1 VTNQSRVSRRDD
13 LPPAHSTPL
22 DDLLDALDTDE
33 SGLDAEA
40 VQTRREEYG
49 PNELE
54 SDAGRSPLSI
64 LVGQF
69 ANALIAVLVVAAVLS
84 AVVGNVVD
92 AALILVIVLADGVFG
107 FVQDYRAEQSIQ
119 ALSELAQ
126 PTVRVRRDGTD
137 REVDAADLVPGDVLL
152 LSEGDTVPADAR
164 LLETQSLEVD
174 EAALTGE
181 SVPVSKTTGRLSAD
195 TDLAERSNTVYRG
208 TNVTRGSG
216 VAVVVHTGMATE
228 MGAIAGEL
236 LGVEDRDTPFQADV
250 DALGRRLGVGVLAL
264 SALLVPLLVWRG
276 TDLLTAGLT
285 AVSLAVAA
293 IPEGLPAVVTLTLAV
308 GVRAMADENA
318 LVRSL
323 PVVESLGSVDV
334 VCTDKTGTLTEGRM
348 RVTRLWVPDRSLAPA
363 DVDVD
368 GTDATPDGA
377 RAALDDQL
385 DRLLRIGVLCNDSEV
400 DAGDPTERALL
411 VAADTAGL
419 DAEALRRADPR
430 TDEAPFSAERRR
442 MATRHGDT
450 VYVKGAPG
458 AVLDRSTRLFTAEG
472 VVDLTDERRET
483 IRAQVDAFGDD
494 ALRVLGFAYR
504 EATDAETGGDAGD
517 ESDADIDESDLVFVG
532 LQGMLDPPRPEVKEA
547 IAETRAAGIDVK
559 MITGDNART
568 AAAIA
573 GQLGLVDPEAAV
585 ENVVVTGREL
595 DGLTDEELSAVV
607 ERTDVFAR
615 AAPSHKVRILDAL
628 QSAGHTVAM
637 TGDGVNDAP
646 ALKSADVGIAMGERG
661 TDVAKTTSDV
671 ILLDDN
677 YATITAA
684 IRRGRTIFDNIWKFV
699 AYLLSANL
707 AEVLLVL
714 LASLLGYLILPP
726 VQLLWIN
733 LLTDGLPALAIG
745 TDPESGDVMA
755 REPRDRAEGV
765 IDRSML
771 GFVGGAGLTAT
782 VVMLGLMLFT
792 LDGAAAATPY
802 AVTMVFTGFV
812 VLEFGKLFVVR
823 WLRGTSPL
831 SNRWLSLAVVVS
843 FLLQVAVLYTPLRTY
858 FGTVALTV
866 ADWGLLVGALAVALP
881 LFLLSAVV
889 SKRLA

>member
-1 VTNQSRVSRRDD
+1 MS
-13 LPPAHSTPL
+13 PHSTPI

-33 SGLDAEA
+33 SGLDDDA
-40 VQTRREEYG
+40 VETRRERFG
-49 PNELE
+49 KNELE

-69 ANALIAVLVVAAVLS
+69 ANALIAVLVVAALLS
-84 AVVGNVVD
+84 AAVGNVVD
-92 AALILVIVLADGVFG
+92 AVLILVIVLADGVFG

-119 ALSELAQ
+119 ALSKLAQ
-126 PTVRVRRDGTD
+126 PTIRVRRDGTE
-137 REVDAADLVPGDVLL
+137 REIDAADLVPGDVIL

-164 LLETQSLEVD
+164 LLETASLEVD

-181 SVPVSKTTGRLSAD
+181 SVPVSKATGRLSAD

-216 VAVVVHTGMATE
+216 VAVVVHTGMDTE

-250 DALGRRLGVGVLAL
+250 DTLGRRLGIGVLAL

-348 RVTRLWVPDRSLAPA
+348 RVTRLWVPDRALAPA

-368 GTDATPDGA
+368 GSDATPNGA

-385 DRLLRIGVLCNDSEV
+385 DRLLRTGVLCNDAEV
-400 DAGDPTERALL
+400 DSGDPTERALL

-419 DAEALRRADPR
+419 DAEAIRRAAPR

-442 MATRHGDT
+442 MATRHDDT
-450 VYVKGAPG
+450 IYVKGAPE
-458 AVLDRSTRLFTAEG
+458 AVLDRSARLLTPEG
-472 VVDLTDERRET
+472 VVELDDERRET
-483 IRAQVDAFGDD
+483 IRARVDAFGDD

-504 EATDAETGGDAGD
+504 EATAADDAGTETAETDASATDETETGDSTIA
-517 ESDADIDESDLVFVG
+517 ESDLIFVG
-532 LQGMLDPPRPEVKEA
+532 LQGMLDPPRPEVKAA
-547 IAETRAAGIDVK
+547 IAETRSAGIDVK

-573 GQLGLVDPEAAV
+573 GQLGLLEDDASVSSA
-585 ENVVVTGREL
+585 VVTGRQLESFSDDEL
-595 DGLTDEELSAVV
+595 AEVVDE
-607 ERTDVFAR
+607 TDVFAR

-699 AYLLSANL
+699 AYLLSANV

-755 REPRDRAEGV
+755 HDPRDRAEGV
-765 IDRSML
+765 IDRPML

-782 VVMLGLMLFT
+782 AVMLGVMFLA
-792 LDGAAAATPY
+792 LDGAADATRY

-823 WLRGTSPL
+823 WLKGTSPL

-843 FLLQVAVLYTPLRTY
+843 FVLQLAVLYTPLRTY
-858 FGTVALTV
+858 FGTVALSLS
-866 ADWGLLVGALAVALP
+866 DWGLLAGAVAVALP

-889 SKRLA
+889 SKRLG

>member
-1 VTNQSRVSRRDD
+1 VSQPDD
-13 LPPAHSTPL
+13 LPPAHSTPI
-22 DDLLDALDTDE
+22 DDLLDALDADE

-40 VQTRREEYG
+40 VQTRREQFG

-69 ANALIAVLVVAAVLS
+69 ANALIAVLVVAAGLS
-84 AVVGNVVD
+84 AAVGNVVD

-119 ALSELAQ
+119 ALSKLAQ
-126 PTVRVRRDGTD
+126 PTIRVRRDGTD
-137 REVDAADLVPGDVLL
+137 REVDAVELVPGDVIL

-164 LLETQSLEVD
+164 LLETASLEAD

-181 SVPVSKTTGRLSAD
+181 SVPVSKTTGRLPAD

-216 VAVVVHTGMATE
+216 VAVVVNTGMATE

-250 DALGRRLGVGVLAL
+250 DTLGRRLGVGVLAL

-348 RVTRLWVPDRSLAPA
+348 RVTRLWVPDRALAPA

-368 GTDATPDGA
+368 GTDATPNGA
-377 RAALDDQL
+377 RAALDEQL
-385 DRLLRIGVLCNDSEV
+385 DRLLRIGVLCNDAEV

-419 DAEALRRADPR
+419 DAEAIRRGDPR

-442 MATRHGDT
+442 MATRHDDV

-458 AVLDRSTRLFTAEG
+458 AVLDRSTRLLTPEG
-472 VVDLTDERRET
+472 VVDLDDERRET
-483 IRAQVDAFGDD
+483 IGAQVDAFGDD

-504 EATDAETGGDAGD
+504 EATGADDD
-517 ESDADIDESDLVFVG
+517 EIDESDLIFVG
-532 LQGMLDPPRPEVKEA
+532 LQGMLDPPRPEVRDA

-573 GQLGLVDPEAAV
+573 GELGLVDADAALDD
-585 ENVVVTGREL
+585 VVVTGREL
-595 DGLTDEELSAVV
+595 EGLSEAELRDVV
-607 ERTDVFAR
+607 DRTEVFAR

-782 VVMLGLMLFT
+782 VVMLGLMFLS
-792 LDGAAAATPY
+792 LDGAAEATRY

-812 VLEFGKLFVVR
+812 VLEFGKLYVVR
-823 WLRGTSPL
+823 WLKGTTPL

-843 FLLQVAVLYTPLRTY
+843 FVLQLAVLYTPLGSY
-858 FGTVALTV
+858 FGTVALSL
-866 ADWGLLVGALAVALP
+866 ADWGLLVGALVVSLP
-881 LFLLSAVV
+881 LFVGSAMV

>member
-1 VTNQSRVSRRDD
+1 MSQPDD
-13 LPPAHSTPL
+13 LPPAHSTPI
-22 DDLLDALDTDE
+22 DDLLDALDADE

-40 VQTRREEYG
+40 VQTRRERFG

-69 ANALIAVLVVAAVLS
+69 ANALIAVLVVAAGLS
-84 AVVGNVVD
+84 AAVGNVVD

-119 ALSELAQ
+119 ALSKLAQ
-126 PTVRVRRDGTD
+126 PTIRVRRDGTD
-137 REVDAADLVPGDVLL
+137 REVDAVELVPGDVIL

-164 LLETQSLEVD
+164 LLETASLEAD

-181 SVPVSKTTGRLSAD
+181 SVPVSKTTGRLPAD

-216 VAVVVHTGMATE
+216 VAVVVNTGMATE

-250 DALGRRLGVGVLAL
+250 DTLGRRLGVGVLAL

-334 VCTDKTGTLTEGRM
+334 ICTDKTGTLTEGRM
-348 RVTRLWVPDRSLAPA
+348 RVTRLWVPDRALAPA

-368 GTDATPDGA
+368 GTDATPNGA
-377 RAALDDQL
+377 RAALDEQL
-385 DRLLRIGVLCNDSEV
+385 DRLLRIGVLCNDAEV

-419 DAEALRRADPR
+419 DAEAIRRGDPR

-442 MATRHGDT
+442 MATRHDDV

-458 AVLDRSTRLFTAEG
+458 AVLDRSTRLLTPEG
-472 VVDLTDERRET
+472 VVDLDDDRRET
-483 IRAQVDAFGDD
+483 IGAQVDAFGDD

-504 EATDAETGGDAGD
+504 EATGADDD
-517 ESDADIDESDLVFVG
+517 EIDESDLIFVG
-532 LQGMLDPPRPEVKEA
+532 LQGMLDPPRPEVRDA

-573 GQLGLVDPEAAV
+573 GELGLVDADAALDD
-585 ENVVVTGREL
+585 VVVTGREL
-595 DGLTDEELSAVV
+595 EGLSETELRDVV
-607 ERTDVFAR
+607 DRTEVFAR

-771 GFVGGAGLTAT
+771 GFVGGAGLAATA
-782 VVMLGLMLFT
+782 VMLGLMLFT
-792 LDGAAAATPY
+792 LDGAAEATRY

-812 VLEFGKLFVVR
+812 VLEFGKLYVVR
-823 WLRGTSPL
+823 WLKGTTPL

-843 FLLQVAVLYTPLRTY
+843 FVLQLAVLYTPLGTY
-858 FGTVALTV
+858 FGTVALSL
-866 ADWGLLVGALAVALP
+866 ADWGLLVGALAVSLP
-881 LFLLSAVV
+881 LFVGSAVV

>member
-1 VTNQSRVSRRDD
+1 VSRRDD

-22 DDLLDALDTDE
+22 DDLLDALDADE
-33 SGLDAEA
+33 AGLDAEA
-40 VQTRREEYG
+40 VQTRREAYG

-54 SDAGRSPLSI
+54 SDAGRSALSI
-64 LVGQF
+64 LTEQF

-84 AVVGNVVD
+84 AAVGNVVD

-119 ALSELAQ
+119 ALSKLAQ
-126 PTVRVRRDGTD
+126 PTIRVRREGTE
-137 REVDAADLVPGDVLL
+137 REIDAADLVPGDVIL

-164 LLETQSLEVD
+164 LLETASLEVD

-181 SVPVSKTTGRLSAD
+181 SVPVAKTTGRLPAD

-308 GVRAMADENA
+308 GVRAMADEKA

-334 VCTDKTGTLTEGRM
+334 VCTDKTGTLTEGQM
-348 RVTRLWVPDRSLAPA
+348 RVTRLWVPDRALAPA

-368 GTDATPDGA
+368 DTDATPNGA

-385 DRLLRIGVLCNDSEV
+385 DRLLRIGVLCNDAEV

-419 DAEALRRADPR
+419 DAEALRRDDPR

-458 AVLDRSTRLFTAEG
+458 AVLDRSTRLLTPEG
-472 VVDLTDERRET
+472 VVDLTDDRRET
-483 IRAQVDAFGDD
+483 IRAQVDSFGDD

-504 EATDAETGGDAGD
+504 EATDADGDDANEGG
-517 ESDADIDESDLVFVG
+517 IDESDLTFVG
-532 LQGMLDPPRPEVKEA
+532 LQGMLDPPRPEVAEA

-573 GQLGLVDPEAAV
+573 GQLGLVAEDAAV
-585 ENVVVTGREL
+585 EDVVVTGREIA
-595 DGLTDEELSAVV
+595 GLSAADLRAVV
-607 ERTDVFAR
+607 DRTAVFAR

-755 REPRDRAEGV
+755 REPRDRGEGV
-765 IDRSML
+765 IDRQML

-782 VVMLGLMLFT
+782 VVMLGLMFLA
-792 LDGAAAATPY
+792 LDGAATATPY

-823 WLRGTSPL
+823 WLKGTSPL

-843 FLLQVAVLYTPLRTY
+843 FGLQVAVLYTPLRTY
-858 FGTVALTV
+858 FGTVALSL
-866 ADWGLLVGALAVALP
+866 ADWGLLVGALAVAFP
-881 LFLLSAVV
+881 LFLGSAVV

>member
-1 VTNQSRVSRRDD
+1 VSNQSGVSRRDD
-13 LPPAHSTPL
+13 LPAPHSTPR
-22 DDLLDALDTDE
+22 DDLLDALDADE

-40 VQTRREEYG
+40 VQTRREEFG

-69 ANALIAVLVVAAVLS
+69 ANALIAVLVVAAILS
-84 AVVGNVVD
+84 AAVGNVVD

-119 ALSELAQ
+119 ALSKLAQ
-126 PTVRVRRDGTD
+126 PTIRVRRDGSE
-137 REVDAADLVPGDVLL
+137 REIDAAELVPGDVIL

-164 LLETQSLEVD
+164 LLETASLEVD

-181 SVPVSKTTGRLSAD
+181 SVPVAKTTDRLPAD

-250 DALGRRLGVGVLAL
+250 DALGRRLGIGVLAL

-318 LVRSL
+318 LVRAL

-348 RVTRLWVPDRSLAPA
+348 RVTRLWVPDRDVAPA

-368 GTDATPDGA
+368 RSDATPNGA
-377 RAALDDQL
+377 RAALDEQL
-385 DRLLRIGVLCNDSEV
+385 DRLLRIGVLCNDAEA

-411 VAADTAGL
+411 VSADTAGL
-419 DAEALRRADPR
+419 DAAAIRDAAPR

-442 MATRHGDT
+442 MATRHDD
-450 VYVKGAPG
+450 VISVKGAPE
-458 AVLDRSTRLFTAEG
+458 AVLDRSTRLLTAEG

-483 IRAQVDAFGDD
+483 IRTRVDAFGDD

-504 EATDAETGGDAGD
+504 EATDADG
-517 ESDADIDESDLVFVG
+517 IDESDLVFVG
-532 LQGMLDPPRPEVKEA
+532 LQGMLDPPRPEVRAA

-573 GQLGLVDPEAAV
+573 GQLGLVDADTPV
-585 ENVVVTGREL
+585 EDAVVTGRAL
-595 DGLTDEELSAVV
+595 DGLSEEELRAVV
-607 ERTDVFAR
+607 DGTAVFAR

-699 AYLLSANL
+699 AYLLSANV

-755 REPRDRAEGV
+755 RDPRDRAEGV
-765 IDRSML
+765 IDRPML

-792 LDGAAAATPY
+792 LDGAAEATRY

-812 VLEFGKLFVVR
+812 VLEFGKLYVVR
-823 WLRGTSPL
+823 WLKGTSPF
-831 SNRWLSLAVVVS
+831 SNRWLSLAVVAS
-843 FLLQVAVLYTPLRTY
+843 FLLQLAVLYTPLRVY
-858 FGTVALTV
+858 FGTTPLTL
-866 ADWGLLVGALAVALP
+866 ADWGLLLAAAVVAVP
-881 LFLLSAVV
+881 LFLLAAVL
-889 SKRLA
+889 SKRLR

>member
-1 VTNQSRVSRRDD
+1 VSRRDD
-13 LPPAHSTPL
+13 LPPVHSTPV
-22 DDLLDALDTDE
+22 DDLLDALDAGE
-33 SGLDAEA
+33 SGLDTEE
-40 VQTRREEYG
+40 VETRREQYG

-54 SDAGRSPLSI
+54 RDAGRSPLSI
-64 LVGQF
+64 LTEQF
-69 ANALIAVLVVAAVLS
+69 ANALIAVLVVAALLS
-84 AVVGNVVD
+84 AAVGNAVD
-92 AALILVIVLADGVFG
+92 AVLILVIVLADGVFG

-119 ALSELAQ
+119 ALSKLAQ
-126 PTVRVRRDGTD
+126 PTIRVRRDGTE
-137 REVDAADLVPGDVLL
+137 REIDATDLVPGDVIL

-164 LLETQSLEVD
+164 LLDTASLEAD

-181 SVPVSKTTGRLSAD
+181 SVPVSKTTGRLPAD

-216 VAVVVHTGMATE
+216 VALVVHTGMATE

-250 DALGRRLGVGVLAL
+250 DALGRRLGTGVLAL
-264 SALLVPLLVWRG
+264 SALLVPVLVWRG

-368 GTDATPDGA
+368 RTDATPDGA
-377 RAALDDQL
+377 RAALDEQL
-385 DRLLRIGVLCNDSEV
+385 DRLLRTGVLCNDSEF
-400 DAGDPTERALL
+400 DSGDPTERALL

-419 DAEALRRADPR
+419 DVEAIRRAAPR

-442 MATRHGDT
+442 MATRHDDT
-450 VYVKGAPG
+450 VYVKGAPE
-458 AVLDRSTRLFTAEG
+458 AVLDRSTRLLTPEG
-472 VVDLTDERRET
+472 VVELDDDHRET
-483 IRAQVDAFGDD
+483 IRTRVDAFGDD

-504 EATDAETGGDAGD
+504 EATDADDTNDGA
-517 ESDADIDESDLVFVG
+517 IDESDLIFVG
-532 LQGMLDPPRPEVKEA
+532 LQGMLDPPRPEVKNA
-547 IAETRAAGIDVK
+547 IAETRSAGIDVK
-559 MITGDNART
+559 MLTGDNART
-568 AAAIA
+568 AVAIA
-573 GQLGLVDPEAAV
+573 GQLGLVGETSAV
-585 ENVVVTGREL
+585 S
-595 DGLTDEELSAVV
+595 SAVV
-607 ERTDVFAR
+607 SGSELDSFSDAELAEVVDSTDVFAR

-699 AYLLSANL
+699 AYLLSANV

-765 IDRSML
+765 IDRQML

-782 VVMLGLMLFT
+782 AVMLGVMFLA
-792 LDGAAAATPY
+792 LDGATEATRY

-823 WLRGTSPL
+823 WLKGTTPL

-843 FLLQVAVLYTPLRTY
+843 FALQLAVLYTPLRSY
-858 FGTVALTV
+858 FGTVALTLS
-866 ADWGLLVGALAVALP
+866 DWGLLVGAVAVALP
-881 LFLLSAVV
+881 LFLLSAVLSRRV
-889 SKRLA
+889 A

>member
-1 VTNQSRVSRRDD
+1 M
-13 LPPAHSTPL
+13 
-22 DDLLDALDTDE
+22 
-33 SGLDAEA
+33 
-40 VQTRREEYG
+40 
-49 PNELE
+49 
-54 SDAGRSPLSI
+54 
-64 LVGQF
+64 
-69 ANALIAVLVVAAVLS
+69 AAPT
-84 AVVGNVVD
+84 A
-92 AALILVIVLADGVFG
+92 
-107 FVQDYRAEQSIQ
+107 
-119 ALSELAQ
+119 
-126 PTVRVRRDGTD
+126 TVRRGGETH
-137 REVDAADLVPGDVLL
+137 EVDATDLVPGDVLL

-164 LLETQSLEVD
+164 LLETSGLEVD

-181 SVPVSKTTGRLSAD
+181 SMPVAKSTGRLPED
-195 TDLAERSNTVYRG
+195 TALAERSNSVYRG

-216 VAVVVHTGMATE
+216 VAVVVHTGMDTE
-228 MGAIAGEL
+228 MGTIADEL
-236 LGVEDRDTPFQADV
+236 LGVVERETPFQADLSV
-250 DALGRRLGVGVLAL
+250 LGRRLGLGVVAL
-264 SALLVPLLVWRG
+264 SALLIPLLVWQG
-276 TDLLTAGLT
+276 TSLLTAGLT

-348 RVTRLWVPDRSLAPA
+348 RVTRLWVPDREVAPK

-368 GTDATPDGA
+368 DGLTATDG
-377 RAALDDQL
+377 QL
-385 DRLLRIGVLCNDSEV
+385 SRLLRIGVLCNDAEV
-400 DAGDPTERALL
+400 DRGDPTERALL

-419 DAEALRRADPR
+419 DAEAIRREAPR
-430 TDEAPFSAERRR
+430 RGEEPFSAERKR
-442 MATRHGDT
+442 MVTSHEEG

-458 AVLDRSTRLFTAEG
+458 VVLERSSRVLTAEG
-472 VVDLTDERRET
+472 VEPLDDDTRER

-504 EATDAETGGDAGD
+504 EPTATDGGEPPAAGGEATAATGTAGD
-517 ESDADIDESDLVFVG
+517 DDAAPGPDATDEDAAGETAGTLPDDDLVFVG
-532 LQGMLDPPRPEVKEA
+532 LQGMLDPPRPEVRDA
-547 IAETRAAGIDVK
+547 IEETRAAGVEVK
-559 MITGDNART
+559 MITGDNPRT
-568 AAAIA
+568 AGAIA
-573 GQLGLVDPEAAV
+573 AQLGLGGD
-585 ENVVVTGREL
+585 VVTGRDL
-595 DGLTDEELSAVV
+595 DGMDEATLAETVESA
-607 ERTDVFAR
+607 TVFAR

-628 QSAGHTVAM
+628 LEADHTVAM

-646 ALKSADVGIAMGERG
+646 ALKAADVGIAMGERG

-699 AYLLSANL
+699 AYLLSANV

-714 LASLLGYLILPP
+714 VASLLGYLILPP

-745 TDPESGDVMA
+745 TDPESGDTMA
-755 REPRDRAEGV
+755 RPPRDRSEGV
-765 IDRSML
+765 IDRQML

-782 VVMLGLMLFT
+782 VLMLGLMLFT
-792 LDGAAAATPY
+792 LDGAASATSY

-812 VLEFGKLFVVR
+812 VLEFGKLYVVR
-823 WLRGTSPL
+823 WLKGTRPL
-831 SNRWLSLAVVVS
+831 ENRWLGLAVATS
-843 FLLQVAVLYTPLRTY
+843 FLLHLAVLYTPLGAY
-858 FGTVALTV
+858 FGTVPLGL
-866 ADWGLLVGALAVALP
+866 ADWGLLAGVAALGVP
-881 LFLLSAVV
+881 LFLLTAVA